1 METLQNIVSGL
12 FEVYKSGSALAL
24 FALIPL
30 VPIIL
35 DLWIN
40 HKAGIRKNGDIVA
53 ICCGDMRVYRVFA
66 IFGGS
71 SSFTFGLHWAVLSYL
86 FGILHWEISPIFG
99 HSINVTAILAQIFAA
114 YAALQFFVTIVQI
127 FVFAGGLYFY
137 KDEFANVRWIILK
150 AHLDACGWTTG
161 WSPFFIAYYLPKT
174 EPVVAFRDA
183 LTRIDW
189 VVSLPA
195 MIFLNIISL
204 IMLHKFTV
212 PRIKH
217 VDRLQV
223 HH

>member
-1 METLQNIVSGL
+1 MEALQNVVSSLLG
-12 FEVYKSGSALAL
+12 VYKNGLP
-24 FALIPL
+24 FAVFAFIPL
-30 VPIIL
+30 LPIIL

-40 HKAGIRKNGDIVA
+40 QKAGIRKNGDIVA
-53 ICCGDMRVYRVFA
+53 VCCGDMRVYRVFA

-86 FGILHWEISPIFG
+86 FGMLHWEIAPIFG
-99 HSINVTAILAQIFAA
+99 HLVNVTAILAQTFAA
-114 YAALQFFVTIVQI
+114 YATLQFMATIVQM
-127 FVFAGGLYFY
+127 FMYGGGLYVY
-137 KDEFANVRWIILK
+137 KDDFENVRWIILK

-174 EPVVAFRDA
+174 SRVITFRDV

-204 IMLHKFTV
+204 IMLQKVTV
-212 PRIKH
+212 PQIKH
-217 VDRLQV
+217 VDKTIA
-223 HH
+223 H